1 MKEEAVNTLLNP
13 TEKKYPLLKEGKIN
27 KDSEH
32 SLRQTVPGISFI
44 FDFVHPWPSGAG
56 NNKTK
61 VIPRVLMA

>member
-44 FDFVHPWPSGAG
+44 FDFVHPWPTIAG
-56 NNKTK
+56 NNTTQN
-61 VIPRVLMA
+61 